1 MFCSRA
7 HTIDP
12 PASWCAFCCYSCT
25 YLGMSKS
32 CVVCRIHRWT
42 YPWLIHLWATPSLGL
57 SFKRKFTLSSLFILW
72 LSLLPNI
79 PGKQTERLKG
89 LLPTE
94 QTYKWNPSS
103 SPKPLK
109 FSRSFLLCAP
119 GICSFL
125 NSAPSSYPSLLAW
138 CPCFRLRPKLYLFSG
153 PTKTSVQDPA
163 DGDYILLRSHVVILI
178 ECMPSVDT
186 TWKA

>member
-12 PASWCAFCCYSCT
+12 PASWCAVCCYSCT
-25 YLGMSKS
+25 FLGMSKS

-42 YPWLIHLWATPSLGL
+42 YPWLIHLWATPSLSL

-79 PGKQTERLKG
+79 PGKQTVRLKG
-89 LLPTE
+89 LLLTE
-94 QTYKWNPSS
+94 QTYKWNPSTS
-103 SPKPLK
+103 LKPLK

-138 CPCFRLRPKLYLFSG
+138 CPCFRPLPKLYLFSG
-153 PTKTSVQDPA
+153 PTKTSVQDPV
-163 DGDYILLRSHVVILI
+163 DGDSRLLRSRSVILI